1 MPSWNEV
8 REYAR
13 GRYSLLDET
22 DVSFRLV
29 WEYQSGRFQTIT
41 VSRFE
46 AIDREWVDFVSAAC
60 QKDQLD
66 PVEALRRNYSFAQGA
81 LCLDGDVYVVR
92 YSTLLATMDMDEFE
106 LPLHI
111 VARTAD
117 ELEAELTQ
125 GDTF

>member
-1 MPSWNEV
+1 MPSWDEV
-8 REYAR
+8 REHAR
-13 GRYSLLDET
+13 EKYNLQEET
-22 DVSFRLV
+22 DRSFKLV
-29 WEYQSGRFQTIT
+29 WEYRNGRFQMIT

-60 QKDQLD
+60 KREQLE
-66 PVEALRRNYSFAQGA
+66 PEEALKRNYTFAQGA

-111 VARTAD
+111 VAQTAD
-117 ELEAELTQ
+117 QLEAELTNA
-125 GDTF
+125 DDF